1 MTLGFSTLGHG
12 PDGVLV
18 LHDWLGDSRNYDA
31 VRPWLDGAAFTY
43 VFADLR
49 GYGASRDLAAACS
62 VKEIAA
68 DCLAL
73 ADQLGWPQFHLVG
86 HSMTG
91 MVTERLAVDAPAR
104 LKSAVAVCSVSA
116 AGNKLDAATKAFFAS
131 TASDAAAFRRL
142 IAFVSAGL
150 GAGWPEAKLIQNRAS
165 VSPDVALRYL
175 DMLTETDFVAD
186 VQGTATP
193 FLVVI
198 GERDPGLD
206 EAAMRRTFFAWHPN
220 VELAVVRNSGHYPM
234 QECPPCFA
242 GIIEAF
248 LKKHAA

>member
-1 MTLGFSTLGHG
+1 MTLGFSTHGHG
-12 PDGVLV
+12 QECVLV

-31 VRPWLDGAAFTY
+31 VRPWLDGTSFTY
-43 VFADLR
+43 AFADLR

-68 DCLAL
+68 DCLEL
-73 ADQLGWPQFHLVG
+73 ADHLGWSRFHVIG

-91 MVTERLAVDAPAR
+91 MVTERLAADAPAR
-104 LKSAVAVCSVSA
+104 LKSAVAVCPVSA
-116 AGNKLDAATKAFFAS
+116 AGNRLDPATKAFFAS
-131 TASDAAAFRRL
+131 TVSDAAAFRRL
-142 IAFVSAGL
+142 IAFVSSGL
-150 GAGWPEAKLIQNRAS
+150 GAGWVEAKLQQNRAS

-175 DMLTETDFVAD
+175 DMLTGADFVAD
-186 VQGTATP
+186 VKGAAAP

-242 GIIEAF
+242 GEIETF
-248 LKKHAA
+248 LKKHPT

>member
-31 VRPWLDGAAFTY
+31 VRPWLDGTAFTY
-43 VFADLR
+43 AFADLR
-49 GYGASRDLAAACS
+49 GYGASCDLAATCS
-62 VKEIAA
+62 VEEIAS

-73 ADQLGWPQFHLVG
+73 ADRLGWRQFHLVG

-104 LKSAVAVCSVSA
+104 LKSAVAVCPVSA

-131 TASDAAAFRRL
+131 TTSDAAAFRRL
-142 IAFVSAGL
+142 IGFVSSGL
-150 GAGWPEAKLIQNRAS
+150 GAGWAEAKLEQNRAS
-165 VSPDVALRYL
+165 VSSEISLRYL
-175 DMLTETDFVAD
+175 DMLTGTDFVAD
-186 VQGTATP
+186 VQGAATP

-242 GIIEAF
+242 AVIEAF